1 MLLLLSFLMSALPS
15 EAAVCMEEYG
25 KVMPASQVS
34 QSAQYSIILPSTTE
48 EIENGFTLK
57 LNSWKNE
64 FKPDVTKRKLIRIQE
79 DPAALYDY
87 SDYFSSLYRKAES
100 LRQAHEIFS
109 SAHIAPASIRNFES
123 ALRKLSEEAQTRSS
137 PQKVKKM
144 AAAAELILA
153 KFLKKND
160 LAEFKAASPA
170 ALLEKARGA
179 AAQISALTDQEL
191 PTPKNIG
198 KLSSAINE
206 LLLLNLGSGP
216 DKSEALIGLRDDLR
230 KLDREFIRQSK
241 DGEIDYS
248 KQQIFLNP
256 LLATKLTQLKKE
268 LEALPNFSGA
278 LPK

>member
-1 MLLLLSFLMSALPS
+1 
-15 EAAVCMEEYG
+15 
-25 KVMPASQVS
+25 
-34 QSAQYSIILPSTTE
+34 
-48 EIENGFTLK
+48 
-57 LNSWKNE
+57 
-64 FKPDVTKRKLIRIQE
+64 
-79 DPAALYDY
+79 
-87 SDYFSSLYRKAES
+87 
-100 LRQAHEIFS
+100 
-109 SAHIAPASIRNFES
+109 
-123 ALRKLSEEAQTRSS
+123 
-137 PQKVKKM
+137 
-144 AAAAELILA
+144 
-153 KFLKKND
+153 LKKND

-268 LEALPNFSGA
+268 LEALPNSSGA